1 MFSRSFVLIFYT
13 CLQCLDKHTWL
24 PRSRLIWGWV
34 IEWVGYKIFIGK
46 EISDS
51 NITIRRKVPKFI
63 FNIHRCV
70 AICMKMIR
78 KVLLEDCIMFFFFL
92 VFSHTGREKKS
103 LQKSLGLICF
113 FLAVE
118 NYMKY
123 YQQAAKSH
131 KAIIT
136 FQDVS
141 QDSTTPG
148 RDSPCLVTICRFCA
162 TFITL
167 FW

>member
-92 VFSHTGREKKS
+92 VFSHTGREKKVCKNPLDWS
-103 LQKSLGLICF
+103 VSSWLWKITWNIINRQPNPTKLLLPFRMCLRTVLL
-113 FLAVE
+113 LAEILHV
-118 NYMKY
+118 
-123 YQQAAKSH
+123 
-131 KAIIT
+131 
-136 FQDVS
+136 
-141 QDSTTPG
+141 
-148 RDSPCLVTICRFCA
+148 
-162 TFITL
+162 
-167 FW
+167 